1 MAEPNLQRQIDTI
14 LITQRKILA
23 LLGEVMTTNV
33 TLTAS
38 ITAQVTGLED
48 ILAVLETI
56 RDTTTAEDTLEKII
70 EIADNIEIMRN
81 AL

>member
-1 MAEPNLQRQIDTI
+1 MAEQALQRQIDTI
-14 LITQRKILA
+14 MVVQRKILA
-23 LLGEVMTTNV
+23 LLGEVMTTNI

-38 ITAQVTGLED
+38 VTAQVTGLGD

>member
-1 MAEPNLQRQIDTI
+1 MNQTPLFEFRG
-14 LITQRKILA
+14 
-23 LLGEVMTTNV
+23 LG
-33 TLTAS
+33 
-38 ITAQVTGLED
+38 D

>member
-14 LITQRKILA
+14 IITQRKILA

>member
-14 LITQRKILA
+14 IITQRKILA

-38 ITAQVTGLED
+38 ITAQVTGLGD